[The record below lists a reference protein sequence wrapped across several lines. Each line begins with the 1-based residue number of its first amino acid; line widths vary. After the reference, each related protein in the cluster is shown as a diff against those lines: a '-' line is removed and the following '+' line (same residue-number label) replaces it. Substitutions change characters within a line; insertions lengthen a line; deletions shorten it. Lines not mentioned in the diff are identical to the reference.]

1 MEYQL
6 KVELSVS
13 PSEEELKAIG
23 DGIAAFNEQFLPN
36 DGAFDSG
43 FRFALIVRNDSGDIV
58 GGIQASVVWSYCV
71 LELLWLSEETRGSGV
86 GSKLMHQLE
95 DFAKEKGLRQIRT
108 ETLDFQAKPFYE
120 KLGYRVYGELE
131 NIPKGHI
138 TYFLAKD
145 L

>member
-1 MEYQL
+1 M

-13 PSEEELKAIG
+13 PSEEELKAIS

-36 DGAFDSG
+36 DSAFDSG
-43 FRFALIVRNDSGDIV
+43 FRFVLIVRNDSGDIV
-58 GGIQASVVWSYCV
+58 GGLQASVVWSYCI

-95 DFAKEKGLRQIRT
+95 DFAQEKGLCQIRT

-131 NIPKGHI
+131 DTPKGHT
-138 TYFLAKD
+138 TYFLVKE